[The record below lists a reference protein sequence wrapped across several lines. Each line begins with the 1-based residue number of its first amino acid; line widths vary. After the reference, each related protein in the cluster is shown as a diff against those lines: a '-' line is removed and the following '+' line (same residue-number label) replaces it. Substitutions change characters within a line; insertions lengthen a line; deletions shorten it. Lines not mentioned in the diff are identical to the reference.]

1 MTARKP
7 ATLKIIQYSLV
18 HRIYILSLV
27 LPPPPLTLGIY
38 EEKSQVPENKN
49 CKNIPGGNWIRAF
62 RILAMQPLD
71 IMLTAWGNGFILLLQ
86 KKQLKRGVHGG
97 GGGEQTLAA
106 KS

>member
-18 HRIYILSLV
+18 HRIYIFPLV
-27 LPPPPLTLGIY
+27 LPPLLTLGIY

-62 RILAMQPLD
+62 RILAIQPLD

-86 KKQLKRGVHGG
+86 KNSLNGCTVRGSKKLVNI
-97 GGGEQTLAA
+97 
-106 KS
+106 